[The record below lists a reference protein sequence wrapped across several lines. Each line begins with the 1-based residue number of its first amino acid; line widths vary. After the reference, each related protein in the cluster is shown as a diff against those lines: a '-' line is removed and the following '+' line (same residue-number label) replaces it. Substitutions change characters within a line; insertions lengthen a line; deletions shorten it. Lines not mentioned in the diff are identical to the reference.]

1 MKVPVISAGLAAL
14 LLAAGCGNVVVDG
27 ADLGSGSYLQVLAS
41 GRVVVERDFSGTGFR
56 PCTTVA
62 AQLVRNMPALKGQVR
77 CAPAP
82 ADSPL
87 PYSFVAHVQ
96 KTESDEVLPSGPFLT
111 RTATPQLCVRWRD
124 ALGRQEKTVITQQ
137 SCGA

>member
-1 MKVPVISAGLAAL
+1 MKCAVISLSLAAA
-14 LLAAGCGNVVVDG
+14 LLAAGCGNTVLDG
-27 ADLGSGSYLQVLAS
+27 AEIGSGSYLQVLAS
-41 GRVVVERDFSGTGFR
+41 GRVIVERDFSGTGFR
-56 PCTTVA
+56 PCTAVA
-62 AQLVRNMPALKGQVR
+62 ARMIRSAPALKGQVR

-96 KTESDEVLPSGPFLT
+96 QNESDEVLPTGPFLT
-111 RTATPQLCVRWRD
+111 RTATPRLCVQWRD
-124 ALGRQEKTVITQQ
+124 TMSRREKTVITQQ